1 MLKTIFKAIP
11 GLFFGLAVIM
21 TITINATVIALNSR
35 TLVSENSAET
45 NSTELPVLAIDL
57 HDTVLERDS
66 TMAIK
71 EIFKAPAHGLKFIK
85 RAIKYR
91 KHKKQGRTKISIE
104 EYVTKNSQDPEFNLM
119 VVKTV
124 SCFKPMPGMIGFLS
138 KLKQAGYKIFVF
150 SNIGPKSYTVLCQ
163 AYPEL
168 FNLFD
173 GKVIV
178 KQNQLTKNSPAA
190 YKFCIQ
196 EITKNLGYI
205 PKKII
210 LFDDLQNNCDL
221 AKQTDPIFDAILCQS
236 DSRKNLLKSREN
248 LLSLLENYNP
258 KLKLL

>member
-1 MLKTIFKAIP
+1 MLKTIFKATSGP
-11 GLFFGLAVIM
+11 FLGLAVIM
-21 TITINATVIALNSR
+21 TVITFNNLILA
-35 TLVSENSAET
+35 SENSSKFD
-45 NSTELPVLAIDL
+45 STELPVLAIDL
-57 HDTVLERDS
+57 HDTALERDS
-66 TMAIK
+66 TVAIK
-71 EIFKAPAHGLKFIK
+71 EILKAPAHGFRFIK
-85 RAIKYR
+85 GAIKY
-91 KHKKQGRTKISIE
+91 KKAKNKGQTEANIE
-104 EYVTKNSQDPEFNLM
+104 DYVIDRAKNKDPEFAKM
-119 VVKTV
+119 VAKTV

-150 SNIGPKSYTVLCQ
+150 SNIGPKSYAILSQ
-163 AYPEL
+163 EYPEL

-178 KQNQLTKNSPAA
+178 KQNGLTKDHPAA

-221 AKQTDPIFDAILCQS
+221 AKQTDPIFDAVLCQS
-236 DSRKNLLKSREN
+236 NSRKNLLKSREN